1 MNLEELQTRLGF
13 TEKDKAAWLEINAKY
28 YDNPEQGW
36 IDKLMMHAYPQRSAA
51 VYVMPSYQSPI
62 SGEWIDTPS
71 QRRNDFAKNNCRP
84 WEGMEQEKKEAAK
97 RAQYE
102 EQTMDAKLEKTIEQ
116 SIKDLPTEKKLEIG
130 VI

>member
-1 MNLEELQTRLGF
+1 MNESELQKKLGF
-13 TEKDKAAWLEINAKY
+13 TEADKAQWLEVNSKY
-28 YDNPEQGW
+28 YADPEQGW
-36 IDKLMMHAYPQRSAA
+36 VDKLIMHAYPQRSAA
-51 VYVMPSYQSPI
+51 VYVMPAYQSPI

-97 RAQYE
+97 RAAYE
-102 EQTMDAKLEKTIEQ
+102 EQAFDKGLEKTIEQ
-116 SIKDLPTEKKLEIG
+116 SIKDLPTEKKVELG

>member
-1 MNLEELQTRLGF
+1 MDVTELQQRLGF
-13 TEKDKAAWLEINAKY
+13 TDSDKAAWLEINSKY

-36 IDKLMMHAYPQRSAA
+36 VDKLMMHAYPQRSAA
-51 VYVMPSYQSPI
+51 VYVMPAYQSPI
-62 SGEWIDTPS
+62 TGEWIDTPS

-84 WEGMEQEKKEAAK
+84 WEGMGQEQKEAAK

-116 SIKDLPTEKKLEIG
+116 SIKDLPTEKKVEIG